1 VPHTSRGKPHVSVWR
16 RGRLMAKAKPANV
29 AFGSHEAE
37 ASAAGV
43 APVRRALVGIGAVL
57 SITSESRCGD
67 INSNLLFISFAPGS
81 PSGDP
86 PPRPE
91 LTFSCPVS
99 LPDRQAVRSRTD
111 ARIDAA
117 DEAAQRG
124 ELQIGDM
131 LVEVEGQP
139 ISASSVYDA
148 ASLLLGPPGEA
159 DQCGLRQHVACNRIG
174 WFLPHLAAGSFLMLI
189 WNPIQSA
196 QVFFWR
202 IWPADT
208 AHMLNANRD
217 QSDNQG
223 ASQRPPRNC
232 RGVRLF
238 SRA

>member
-1 VPHTSRGKPHVSVWR
+1 MPHTSRGEPYVSVWR

-99 LPDRQAVRSRTD
+99 LPDRQAVR
-111 ARIDAA
+111 
-117 DEAAQRG
+117 
-124 ELQIGDM
+124 
-131 LVEVEGQP
+131 
-139 ISASSVYDA
+139 
-148 ASLLLGPPGEA
+148 PGLTPGSMP
-159 DQCGLRQHVACNRIG
+159 QMTQHN
-174 WFLPHLAAGSFLMLI
+174 
-189 WNPIQSA
+189 
-196 QVFFWR
+196 
-202 IWPADT
+202 
-208 AHMLNANRD
+208 
-217 QSDNQG
+217 G
-223 ASQRPPRNC
+223 ASC
-232 RGVRLF
+232 RSGICWSKWRGSQSLPQAFMMPHPCFWALQVRRTSVDCDSTLLATGLGGFCRILRRGLF
-238 SRA
+238 SC